1 MDIALLAGLG
11 LSVILVLM
19 GMLGGVPIS
28 TFINLPSALLTVGGS
43 LGATIA
49 SLPLKTIT
57 GLGGVMS
64 AAMKGVTLDAVKLVT
79 TLVNLA
85 YRARKEGLL
94 SLEEAIS
101 EIEDDFLKRGVQLV
115 VDGVD
120 PESVRGIL
128 EADIEAMQARHAMYK
143 KIFDYWGELAPAY
156 GMIGTI
162 VGLIKMLK
170 QLDDPSTIGPSMAL
184 ALITTLY
191 GSMVA
196 NIFML
201 PIGKKLAANDE
212 IEASIRQM
220 VVEGLLAIQAG
231 ENPRVLEERLKSF
244 LSPADRKA
252 VEEALGGGGGG
263 E

>member
-1 MDIALLAGLG
+1 M
-11 LSVILVLM
+11 
-19 GMLGGVPIS
+19 P
-28 TFINLPSALLTVGGS
+28 
-43 LGATIA
+43 A
-49 SLPLKTIT
+49 SLLYLP
-57 GLGGVMS
+57 
-64 AAMKGVTLDAVKLVT
+64 
-79 TLVNLA
+79 
-85 YRARKEGLL
+85 
-94 SLEEAIS
+94 
-101 EIEDDFLKRGVQLV
+101 Q
-115 VDGVD
+115 
-120 PESVRGIL
+120 GIL

-143 KIFDYWGELAPAY
+143 KVFDYWGELAPAY

-191 GSMVA
+191 GSLVA
-196 NIFML
+196 NVFML

-212 IEASIRQM
+212 IEAAIRQM

-252 VEEALGGGGGG
+252 VEEALSGGGG

>member
-1 MDIALLAGLG
+1 MDIALLAGLVI
-11 LSVILVLM
+11 SIILVLM

-28 TFINLPSALLTVGGS
+28 TFINFPSLLLTVGGS
-43 LGATIA
+43 LGATMA
-49 SLPLKTIT
+49 SLPLKAIT
-57 GLGGVMS
+57 GLGGVFS
-64 AAMKGVTLDAVKLVT
+64 AALKGVPLDPVKLVV

-94 SLEEAIS
+94 SLEEAIQ
-101 EIEDDFLKRGVQLV
+101 EIDDEFLKRGVQLV

-128 EADIEAMQARHAMYK
+128 EADIEAMQARHAV
-143 KIFDYWGELAPAY
+143 FRRVFETWGELAPAY

-196 NIFML
+196 NIFMI
-201 PIGKKLAANDE
+201 PVAKKLSINDE
-212 IEASIRQM
+212 VEASIRQM

-231 ENPRVLEERLKSF
+231 ENPRVIEERLKSF
-244 LSPADRKA
+244 LSPQDRKA
-252 VEEALGGGGGG
+252 VEEELKGGSGG
-263 E
+263 